1 MTSRPTNTA
10 ARSIHPGANG
20 TWILVKG
27 IPILRTHWNRSADMS
42 PQHPRGYWLKGKGRM
57 SKDIKRT
64 HSQPAGHSAISD
76 CAHTPETKSEASR
89 MTPERNLEN
98 MAGGDKIDEGA
109 GR

>member
-1 MTSRPTNTA
+1 
-10 ARSIHPGANG
+10 
-20 TWILVKG
+20 
-27 IPILRTHWNRSADMS
+27 
-42 PQHPRGYWLKGKGRM
+42 M